1 MSNLADGL
9 YKVISNEASNQL
21 SQYQADKTI
30 SGEIFSIVDAAKGEY
45 KVRYQDGI
53 WSAFSQGKT
62 KYKIGD
68 NVLVKIPLGDF
79 SKTKYIEGYTYNT
92 DIAASNESSQIEES
106 FSPDWSAIYGQN
118 WSGEMGLIAYDG
130 VNHKSEITLFA
141 ANDVT
146 SHSVFQQYANRGTEF
161 RISAE
166 FMTTFVD
173 AKTTGNYGLRLT
185 FATSKE
191 DSPEVT
197 YTLDTSL
204 FNGDPYRNSYW
215 APQTILLTVPKR
227 YLTGLRKVV
236 FFQEGFTD
244 YDPVNNSTQPNIYCR
259 NFKAEWINVTD
270 LTDSSYYLTVAT
282 PQGMV
287 FTDNYPSLT
296 LQAKLMSGSES
307 LMSKSSC
314 SCLWYA
320 EDPGILIGSEQ
331 YEKAGGIGWRRIQK
345 DKFDII
351 TISRSECP
359 AATTNFKVVVI
370 YNEDKILSKEI
381 SLINLTSQYDLY
393 LDLTSDTILEIKDK
407 KNDTLTVS
415 GLWYIELPD
424 TTRIAAGDTKSS
436 SIDLTPYLAYPWI
449 KVYCNLFDGSTK
461 IGVLNWTNYR
471 SNDEDELPN
480 FILQYSGDDVFH
492 YDANGDI
499 YDVTEYDDIEHVLRC
514 NIATSQA
521 DSLTFT
527 MRWLDSDKK
536 PITTEQDFKDSM
548 MRSVW
553 VDAGDNSLHF
563 KVRTKFYEMLN
574 NNTVYV
580 RLTALD
586 GTYVDYEK
594 EISFL
599 KDGDQGTNGTTYL
612 CLIRPINL
620 NSEVKRTDKV
630 ALRYANGAWGTD
642 QIAFKAFVYC
652 NGELIE
658 QRTDKADFNVSYTWQ
673 SRNVEIVTAGQGIYH
688 KVNIKPMEN
697 GGTDKYFNGGQH
709 TRPGDTALTPEE
721 MGGFYIKVQVDIRYK
736 TESKTSIYAY
746 YPIDVCIG
754 AIDLAKVSYA
764 APQYI
769 KYSSSGVNPQYDSEP
784 LAFSYDGV
792 DGKVESLSGFLG
804 IWNNYLTPASHYT
817 GENNSVGLLK
827 MSMENNEVDYL
838 LHSVFMYLN
847 PYGNEAIN
855 SWDGTTVEINDD
867 GGTILAPQIGAGTK
881 NTSNQFSGV
890 VMGKDSTQ
898 DKTGL
903 YGYKDGIN
911 TFALT
916 EDGKATFGG
925 KQQITIDGDNAQIT
939 GKNSVTNNQRFL
951 EINLA
956 DPNIKDENGNDTGK
970 AADAIKIGSSI
981 SDPNFLVDYDGNLK
995 CTNANI
1001 SGTINATAGKI
1012 GDCNIED
1019 GTLKI
1024 AQANISEKLT
1034 ASVIDGSNL
1043 NVNSANIANS
1053 VNTNWVYAG
1062 NITANQ
1068 ISGGTINADVVVAGQ
1083 VYAGNISNILGYD
1096 DNGKPIYGDDKI
1108 EWSYLGGPASKL
1120 SLNSTNDLAV
1130 NGTLYTGKIISN
1142 DQISGA
1148 SASFTNS
1155 VNADKIIFTSE
1166 GSTTE
1171 LYQDGLTYNGKAY
1184 SWANIAGG
1192 TVKAVFGA

>member
-30 SGEIFSIVDAAKGEY
+30 SGEIFSIVDATKGEY

-92 DIAASNESSQIEES
+92 DIAASNESNQIEES
-106 FSPDWSAIYGQN
+106 FSPDWSVIYGQN

-130 VNHKSEITLFA
+130 TDHKSEITLFA
-141 ANDVT
+141 ANDIT

-227 YLTGLRKVV
+227 YLTGLRKIV

-244 YDPVNNSTQPNIYCR
+244 YDPVGNSTQPNIYCR

-314 SCLWYA
+314 SCLWYI

-351 TISRSECP
+351 TILCSECP

-370 YNEDKILSKEI
+370 YNKDKILSKEI
-381 SLINLTSQYDLY
+381 SLINLTSQHDLY

-407 KNDTLTVS
+407 KNDTFTVS

-424 TTRIAAGDTKSS
+424 TTRIAVGDTKSS
-436 SIDLTPYLAYPWI
+436 SLDLTPYLAYPWI
-449 KVYCNLFDGSTK
+449 KVYCDAFYGSTK

-480 FILQYSGDDVFH
+480 FILQYSGDDIFH

-536 PITTEQDFKDSM
+536 PITTEQEFKDSM

-612 CLIRPINL
+612 CLIRPISGVGLKYN
-620 NSEVKRTDKV
+620 
-630 ALRYANGAWGTD
+630 NGWDTASPIT
-642 QIAFKAFVYC
+642 FKTTVYC
-652 NGELIE
+652 NGEIINSSSDYTISYKWQARNATFEQSQSGNVDTIVVKPVSIKGFSTFPRIVDGNQIVNVRNDSGDPVCTAETIE
-658 QRTDKADFNVSYTWQ
+658 GCYV
-673 SRNVEIVTAGQGIYH
+673 
-688 KVNIKPMEN
+688 
-697 GGTDKYFNGGQH
+697 
-709 TRPGDTALTPEE
+709 
-721 MGGFYIKVQVDIRYK
+721 KVQADITRGK
-736 TESKTSIYAY
+736 SKTSVYGY
-746 YPIDVCIG
+746 YPIDVFVG
-754 AIDLAKVSYA
+754 SLLPEKVSYK

-769 KYSSSGVNPQYDSEP
+769 KYTSSGINPQYDSSP
-784 LAFSYDGV
+784 LSFIYNGEDKTNNIAVATNNDN
-792 DGKVESLSGFLG
+792 LI
-804 IWNNYLTPASHYT
+804 IWNNYIMPASHYT

-827 MSMENNEVDYL
+827 MSVDNNNYL
-838 LHSVFMYLN
+838 LHSIFMYLN

-855 SWDGTTVEINDD
+855 SWDGTTIEIDD
-867 GGTILAPQIGAGTK
+867 KGGTILAPQIGAGTK

-890 VMGKDSTQ
+890 VMGKDSSQ
-898 DKTGL
+898 GKTGL
-903 YGYKDGIN
+903 YGYKNGIN
-911 TFALT
+911 AFALT
-916 EDGKATFGG
+916 EDGKASFGTKG
-925 KQQITIDGDNAQIT
+925 QITIDGENAQIT
-939 GKNSVTNNQRFL
+939 GKNSGVDDGQYMT
-951 EINLA
+951 INLV
-956 DPNIKDENGNDTGK
+956 NMGNGTY
-970 AADAIKIGSSI
+970 AIQIGG
-981 SDPNFLVDYDGNLK
+981 DKFLVDYEGNLK
-995 CTNANI
+995 CINADVAGTITATAGTIGGCNIDNNGKLQIAEANI
-1001 SGTINATAGKI
+1001 SG
-1012 GDCNIED
+1012 
-1019 GTLKI
+1019 
-1024 AQANISEKLT
+1024 KLT
-1034 ASVIDGSNL
+1034 ANVIDGSNL
-1043 NVNSANIANS
+1043 KVNSANIADS
-1053 VNTNWVYAG
+1053 VSANWVYAG
-1062 NITANQ
+1062 AINADNITA
-1068 ISGGTINADVVVAGQ
+1068 GTLNADRINANTLSWDKLIG
-1083 VYAGNISNILGYD
+1083 YA
-1096 DNGKPIYGDDKI
+1096 
-1108 EWSYLGGPASKL
+1108 PATKL
-1120 SLNSTNDLAV
+1120 SNDKNPLTELNVSDLTTNTIGC
-1130 NGTLYTGKIISN
+1130 GTTIRIGGSGSNVTIGGAKIKLNTGDGTSVEGAWADIIK
-1142 DQISGA
+1142 GV
-1148 SASFTNS
+1148 T
-1155 VNADKIIFTSE
+1155 
-1166 GSTTE
+1166 STTK
-1171 LYQDGLTYNGKAY
+1171 T
-1184 SWANIAGG
+1184 
-1192 TVKAVFGA
+1192 AVFG

>member
-30 SGEIFSIVDAAKGEY
+30 SGEILSIVDATKGEY

-92 DIAASNESSQIEES
+92 DIAASNESNQIEES
-106 FSPDWSAIYGQN
+106 FSPDWSVIYEQN

-130 VNHKSEITLFA
+130 ADHKSEITLFA
-141 ANDVT
+141 ADNTT

-166 FMTTFVD
+166 FMTTFID
-173 AKTTGNYGLRLT
+173 TKTTGNYGLRLT

-197 YTLDTSL
+197 YTLDTAL

-227 YLTGLRKVV
+227 YLTGLRKIV

-244 YDPVNNSTQPNIYCR
+244 YDPAGNSTQPNIYCR

-296 LQAKLMSGSES
+296 LKAKLMSGSES

-314 SCLWYA
+314 SCLWYI

-345 DKFDII
+345 DKFDTI

-436 SIDLTPYLAYPWI
+436 SLDLTPYLAYPWI
-449 KVYCNLFDGSTK
+449 KVYCDVFDGSTK
-461 IGVLNWTNYR
+461 VGVLNWTNYR

-527 MRWLDSDKK
+527 MRWLDSNKK
-536 PITTEQDFKDSM
+536 PITTEQEFKDSM

-630 ALRYANGAWGTD
+630 ALRYANGTWGTD

-658 QRTDKADFNVSYTWQ
+658 QRADKADFNISYTWQ
-673 SRNVEIVTAGQGIYH
+673 TRNVEIVTAGQGIYH
-688 KVNIKPMEN
+688 KVNIKPMKNSGTDRYSN
-697 GGTDKYFNGGQH
+697 GGHY
-709 TRPGDTALTPEE
+709 TRSGNTTLTPEE
-721 MGGFYIKVQVDIRYK
+721 MGGFYIKVQVDVRYK
-736 TESKTSIYAY
+736 TESKTSVYAY
-746 YPIDVCIG
+746 YPINVCVG
-754 AIDLAKVSYA
+754 ALDLAKVSYA
-764 APQYI
+764 APRYI

-784 LAFSYDGV
+784 LAFSYNGTK
-792 DGKVESLSGFLG
+792 GTIESLSGFLG
-804 IWNNYLTPASHYT
+804 VWNNYLTPASHYT

-827 MSMENNEVDYL
+827 MSFNENTYL

-855 SWDGTTVEINDD
+855 SWDGTAVEIDNA
-867 GGTILAPQIGAGTK
+867 GGTVLAPQIGAGTK

-916 EDGKATFGG
+916 EDGKASFGTKG
-925 KQQITIDGDNAQIT
+925 QITIDGENAQIT
-939 GKNSVTNNQRFL
+939 GKNSGADNGQYMT
-951 EINLA
+951 INLV
-956 DPNIKDENGNDTGK
+956 NMGNGTY
-970 AADAIKIGSSI
+970 AIQIG
-981 SDPNFLVDYDGNLK
+981 DKFLVDYEGNLK
-995 CTNANI
+995 CINANVAGTITATAGTIGGCNIDNGKLQIAEANI
-1001 SGTINATAGKI
+1001 SG
-1012 GDCNIED
+1012 
-1019 GTLKI
+1019 
-1024 AQANISEKLT
+1024 KLT
-1034 ASVIDGSNL
+1034 ANVIDGSNL
-1043 NVNSANIANS
+1043 NVNSANIADS
-1053 VNTNWVYAG
+1053 VNANWVYAG
-1062 NITANQ
+1062 NINADN
-1068 ISGGTINADVVVAGQ
+1068 ISGGTLDFSKLGAEGSNAIKNLTWNMVQYASKSASVDGIGSNTNRLAYLYGTEAGFTGDVTCSKTVSANTL
-1083 VYAGNISNILGYD
+1083 ALGS
-1096 DNGKPIYGDDKI
+1096 
-1108 EWSYLGGPASKL
+1108 WYLGSAGVKAGV
-1120 SLNSTNDLAV
+1120 T
-1130 NGTLYTGKIISN
+1130 GTWTSWDDIIK
-1142 DQISGA
+1142 GA
-1148 SASFTNS
+1148 T
-1155 VNADKIIFTSE
+1155 
-1166 GSTTE
+1166 STTK
-1171 LYQDGLTYNGKAY
+1171 T
-1184 SWANIAGG
+1184 
-1192 TVKAVFGA
+1192 AVFG

>member
-30 SGEIFSIVDAAKGEY
+30 SCEIFSIVDVTKGEY
-45 KVRYQDGI
+45 KVRYQDGV

-92 DIAASNESSQIEES
+92 DITASNESNQVEES
-106 FSPDWSAIYGQN
+106 FSPDWSVIYEQN

-130 VNHKSEITLFA
+130 TDHKSEITLFA
-141 ANDVT
+141 ADDTT

-227 YLTGLRKVV
+227 YLTGLRKIV

-244 YDPVNNSTQPNIYCR
+244 YDPVGNSTQPNIYCR

-307 LMSKSSC
+307 LMSKSFC

-320 EDPGILIGSEQ
+320 EDPGVLIGSEQ
-331 YEKAGGIGWRRIQK
+331 YEKAGGVGWRRIQK
-345 DKFDII
+345 DKFDIV

-381 SLINLTSQYDLY
+381 SLINLISQYDLY

-407 KNDTLTVS
+407 KNDVLTVS

-436 SIDLTPYLAYPWI
+436 SLDLTPYLAYPWI
-449 KVYCNLFDGSTK
+449 KVYCDVFDGSTK
-461 IGVLNWTNYR
+461 IGVLSWTNYK

-499 YDVTEYDDIEHVLRC
+499 YDVTEYDDIEHILRC

-536 PITTEQDFKDSM
+536 PITTEQEFKDSM

-612 CLIRPINL
+612 CLIRPIDL

-630 ALRYANGAWGTD
+630 ALQYADGAWGTD

-658 QRTDKADFNVSYTWQ
+658 QRADKADFNISYTWR
-673 SRNVEIVTAGQGIYH
+673 SRNVEIVTAGQNIYH
-688 KVNIKPMEN
+688 KVNIKSMEN
-697 GGTDKYFNGGQH
+697 GGTDRYSKGGH
-709 TRPGDTALTPEE
+709 YTRSGNTALTPEE
-721 MGGFYIKVQVDIRYK
+721 MGGFYIKVQVDVRYK
-736 TESKTSIYAY
+736 TESKTSVYAY
-746 YPIDVCIG
+746 YPINVCVG
-754 AIDLAKVSYA
+754 ALDLAKVSYA

-784 LAFSYDGV
+784 LAFGYDGV

-827 MSMENNEVDYL
+827 MSMENNQVDYL
-838 LHSVFMYLN
+838 LHSIFMYLN

-855 SWDGTTVEINDD
+855 SWDGTTVEIDND

-881 NTSNQFSGV
+881 NTANQFSGV
-890 VMGKDSTQ
+890 VMGRDSTQ

-911 TFALT
+911 TFALR
-916 EDGKATFGG
+916 EDGKASFGTKG
-925 KQQITIDGDNAQIT
+925 QITIDGEHAQIT
-939 GKNSVTNNQRFL
+939 GKNSGADDGQYMT
-951 EINLA
+951 INLV
-956 DPNIKDENGNDTGK
+956 NMGNGTY
-970 AADAIKIGSSI
+970 AIQIG
-981 SDPNFLVDYDGNLK
+981 DKFLVDYEGNLK
-995 CTNANI
+995 CINANVAGTITATAGTIGGCNIVDGKLQIAEANI
-1001 SGTINATAGKI
+1001 SG
-1012 GDCNIED
+1012 
-1019 GTLKI
+1019 
-1024 AQANISEKLT
+1024 KLT
-1034 ASVIDGSNL
+1034 ANVIDGSEL
-1043 NVNSANIANS
+1043 NVNSANIADS
-1053 VNTNWVYAG
+1053 VNANWVYAG
-1062 NITANQ
+1062 NINADN
-1068 ISGGTINADVVVAGQ
+1068 ISGGTLDFSKLGAEGSNAIKNLTWNMVQYASKSASIDGIGSSTNRLAYLYGTEAGFTGDVTCSKTLSA
-1083 VYAGNISNILGYD
+1083 NTLRF
-1096 DNGKPIYGDDKI
+1096 DN
-1108 EWSYLGGPASKL
+1108 WYLGSAG
-1120 SLNSTNDLAV
+1120 V
-1130 NGTLYTGKIISN
+1130 REGTTGAWVSWSDII
-1142 DQISGA
+1142 
-1148 SASFTNS
+1148 
-1155 VNADKIIFTSE
+1155 K
-1166 GSTTE
+1166 GSTASTK
-1171 LYQDGLTYNGKAY
+1171 T
-1184 SWANIAGG
+1184 
-1192 TVKAVFGA
+1192 AVFG

>member
-130 VNHKSEITLFA
+130 VDHKSEITLFA

-244 YDPVNNSTQPNIYCR
+244 YDPVSNSTQPNIYCR

-381 SLINLTSQYDLY
+381 SLINLISQYDLY

-407 KNDTLTVS
+407 ENDTLTVS

-436 SIDLTPYLAYPWI
+436 SLDLTPYLAYPWI
-449 KVYCNLFDGSTK
+449 KVYCNVFDGSTK
-461 IGVLNWTNYR
+461 IGVLNWTNYK

-630 ALRYANGAWGTD
+630 ALRYANGTWGTD

-688 KVNIKPMEN
+688 KVNIKPMKN
-697 GGTDKYFNGGQH
+697 GGTDRYSNGGRR
-709 TRPGDTALTPEE
+709 TRSGDTALIPEE
-721 MGGFYIKVQVDIRYK
+721 MGGFYIKVQVDVRYK
-736 TESKTSIYAY
+736 TESKTSVYAY
-746 YPIDVCIG
+746 YPIDVCVG
-754 AIDLAKVSYA
+754 ALDLAKVSYA

-855 SWDGTTVEINDD
+855 SWDGTTVEIDND

-916 EDGKATFGG
+916 EDGKASFGTKG
-925 KQQITIDGDNAQIT
+925 QITINGENAQIT
-939 GKNSVTNNQRFL
+939 GKNSGANDGQYMT
-951 EINLA
+951 INLVNRG
-956 DPNIKDENGNDTGK
+956 DGTY
-970 AADAIKIGSSI
+970 AIQIG
-981 SDPNFLVDYDGNLK
+981 DKFLVDYKGNLT
-995 CTNANI
+995 CTNANVA
-1001 SGTINATAGKI
+1001 GTINATAGTI
-1012 GDCNIED
+1012 GGCNIDNGKLQISE
-1019 GTLKI
+1019 
-1024 AQANISEKLT
+1024 ANISGKLTANVIDGSKLQISEANISGKLT

-1053 VNTNWVYAG
+1053 VSADWVYAG
-1062 NITANQ
+1062 AINADNITSGHISANR
-1068 ISGGTINADVVVAGQ
+1068 ISGGTIDANTINVNNLNASNLTKGLISANRISDASNYLTNLYATNVYNAINYAQTVQLVASGA
-1083 VYAGNISNILGYD
+1083 AGLEN
-1096 DNGKPIYGDDKI
+1096 
-1108 EWSYLGGPASKL
+1108 
-1120 SLNSTNDLAV
+1120 
-1130 NGTLYTGKIISN
+1130 NGTVLKPNGVYTKSN
-1142 DQISGA
+1142 GSLTLLATWQQMADGGA
-1148 SASFTNS
+1148 
-1155 VNADKIIFTSE
+1155 
-1166 GSTTE
+1166 TT
-1171 LYQDGLTYNGKAY
+1171 TK
-1184 SWANIAGG
+1184 
-1192 TVKAVFGA
+1192 TAVFG

>member
-244 YDPVNNSTQPNIYCR
+244 YDPVSNSTQPNIYCR

-331 YEKAGGIGWRRIQK
+331 YEKTGGIGWRRIQK
-345 DKFDII
+345 DKFDTV

-381 SLINLTSQYDLY
+381 SLINLISQYDLY

-424 TTRIAAGDTKSS
+424 TTRIAAGGTKSS
-436 SIDLTPYLAYPWI
+436 SLDLTPYLAYPWI
-449 KVYCNLFDGSTK
+449 KVYCDVFDGSTK
-461 IGVLNWTNYR
+461 IGVLNWTNYK

-480 FILQYSGDDVFH
+480 FILQYSGDDIFH

-536 PITTEQDFKDSM
+536 PITTEQEFKDSM

-630 ALRYANGAWGTD
+630 ALRYADGAWGTD

-697 GGTDKYFNGGQH
+697 GGTDRYSNGGRR

-736 TESKTSIYAY
+736 TESKTSVYAY
-746 YPIDVCIG
+746 YPIDVCVG

-784 LAFSYDGV
+784 LAFNYNGV

-838 LHSVFMYLN
+838 LHSIFMYLN

-855 SWDGTTVEINDD
+855 SWDGTTIEIDD
-867 GGTILAPQIGAGTK
+867 KGGTILAPQIGAGTK
-881 NTSNQFSGV
+881 NTFNQFSGV

-898 DKTGL
+898 DKKTGL

-939 GKNSVTNNQRFL
+939 GKNGVTDNQRFL

-981 SDPNFLVDYDGNLK
+981 SEPNFLVDYDGNL
-995 CTNANI
+995 TANA
-1001 SGTINATAGKI
+1001 GTIGGWTIGKTSLSNGSGKTKVELNSSGEKAINIGNGAFSVSPEGYLIATKGYIDNLTIGNAQNALTF
-1012 GDCNIED
+1012 
-1019 GTLKI
+1019 
-1024 AQANISEKLT
+1024 AN
-1034 ASVIDGSNL
+1034 
-1043 NVNSANIANS
+1043 
-1053 VNTNWVYAG
+1053 G
-1062 NITANQ
+1062 NIYLNGGQ
-1068 ISGGTINADVVVAGQ
+1068 ILGQQTGGT
-1083 VYAGNISNILGYD
+1083 GNWKMTATTLSN
-1096 DNGKPIYGDDKI
+1096 
-1108 EWSYLGGPASKL
+1108 
-1120 SLNSTNDLAV
+1120 
-1130 NGTLYTGKIISN
+1130 
-1142 DQISGA
+1142 
-1148 SASFTNS
+1148 
-1155 VNADKIIFTSE
+1155 
-1166 GSTTE
+1166 GSTTIANDGDIMLTHSRRNRVIFGNVCSISGQNADNDSTSGS
-1171 LYQDGLTYNGKAY
+1171 LYLNANAIYWNNGKDVIALTG
-1184 SWANIAGG
+1184 AGAGG
-1192 TVKAVFGA
+1192 VAVLGE

>member
-30 SGEIFSIVDAAKGEY
+30 SGEIFSIVDATKGEY

-92 DIAASNESSQIEES
+92 DIAATNESSQIEES

-118 WSGEMGLIAYDG
+118 WSDEMGLIAYDG
-130 VNHKSEITLFA
+130 VDHKSEITLFA

-227 YLTGLRKVV
+227 YLTGLRKIV
-236 FFQEGFTD
+236 FFQEGFTG
-244 YDPVNNSTQPNIYCR
+244 YDPVGNSTQPNIYCR

-270 LTDSSYYLTVAT
+270 LTDSSYYLTLAT

-314 SCLWYA
+314 SCLWYI

-331 YEKAGGIGWRRIQK
+331 YEKVGGIGWRRIQK
-345 DKFDII
+345 DKFDTV
-351 TISRSECP
+351 TILRSECP
-359 AATTNFKVVVI
+359 ATTTNFKVVVI

-424 TTRIAAGDTKSS
+424 MTRIAAGDTKSS
-436 SIDLTPYLAYPWI
+436 SLDLTPYLAYPWI
-449 KVYCNLFDGSTK
+449 KVYCDVFDGSTK
-461 IGVLNWTNYR
+461 IGVLNWTNYK

-536 PITTEQDFKDSM
+536 PITTEQEFKDSM

-630 ALRYANGAWGTD
+630 ALRYTNGAWGTD
-642 QIAFKAFVYC
+642 QIALKAFVYC

-658 QRTDKADFNVSYTWQ
+658 QRTDKADFNISYTWQ
-673 SRNVEIVTAGQGIYH
+673 TRNVEIVTAGQGIYH
-688 KVNIKPMEN
+688 KVNIKPMKN
-697 GGTDKYFNGGQH
+697 GGTDRYSNGGRR
-709 TRPGDTALTPEE
+709 TRPGNIALTPEE
-721 MGGFYIKVQVDIRYK
+721 MGGFYIKVQVDVRYK

-746 YPIDVCIG
+746 YPIDVCVG
-754 AIDLAKVSYA
+754 ALDLAKVSYA

-784 LAFSYDGV
+784 LAFSYNGV

-827 MSMENNEVDYL
+827 MSVNKNIYL

-855 SWDGTTVEINDD
+855 SWDGTTVEINND

-916 EDGKATFGG
+916 EDGKASLGTKG
-925 KQQITIDGDNAQIT
+925 QITINGENAQIT
-939 GKNSVTNNQRFL
+939 GKNSGANDGQYMT
-951 EINLA
+951 INLVNMG
-956 DPNIKDENGNDTGK
+956 DGTY
-970 AADAIKIGSSI
+970 AIQIG
-981 SDPNFLVDYDGNLK
+981 DKFLVDYEGNLK
-995 CTNANI
+995 CINANVAGTITATAGTIGGCNIDNGKLQISEANI
-1001 SGTINATAGKI
+1001 SGKLTANVI
-1012 GDCNIED
+1012 D
-1019 GTLKI
+1019 GSKLQI
-1024 AQANISEKLT
+1024 SEANISGKLT

-1053 VNTNWVYAG
+1053 VSADWVYAG
-1062 NITANQ
+1062 A
-1068 ISGGTINADVVVAGQ
+1068 INADNIIAGTLNADRINANTLSWDKLIG
-1083 VYAGNISNILGYD
+1083 YAPATKLS
-1096 DNGKPIYGDDKI
+1096 DDKNPLTKLNVSNLTTNTI
-1108 EWSYLGGPASKL
+1108 GCGTTIRIGGSGSNVTIGGAKIKL
-1120 SLNSTNDLAV
+1120 NTGD
-1130 NGTLYTGKIISN
+1130 GTSVEGAWADIIK
-1142 DQISGA
+1142 GA
-1148 SASFTNS
+1148 T
-1155 VNADKIIFTSE
+1155 
-1166 GSTTE
+1166 STTK
-1171 LYQDGLTYNGKAY
+1171 T
-1184 SWANIAGG
+1184 
-1192 TVKAVFGA
+1192 AVFG

>member
-30 SGEIFSIVDAAKGEY
+30 SGEIFSIVDATKGEY

-130 VNHKSEITLFA
+130 TGHKSEITLFA

-244 YDPVNNSTQPNIYCR
+244 YDPVGNSTQPNIYCR
-259 NFKAEWINVTD
+259 NFKAEWINVTN
-270 LTDSSYYLTVAT
+270 LTDSSYYLTIAT

-331 YEKAGGIGWRRIQK
+331 YEKVGGVGWRRIQK
-345 DKFDII
+345 DKFDTI
-351 TISRSECP
+351 TISQSECP

-381 SLINLTSQYDLY
+381 SLINLTSQHDLY

-407 KNDTLTVS
+407 KNNTLAVS

-424 TTRIAAGDTKSS
+424 TTRITAGDTKSS
-436 SIDLTPYLAYPWI
+436 SLDLTPYLAYPWI
-449 KVYCNLFDGSTK
+449 KVYCDVFDVDGSTK
-461 IGVLNWTNYR
+461 IGVLSWTNYK

-536 PITTEQDFKDSM
+536 PITTEQEFKDSM

-630 ALRYANGAWGTD
+630 ALRYADGAWGTD

-658 QRTDKADFNVSYTWQ
+658 QRTDKTDFNVSYTWQ

-688 KVNIKPMEN
+688 KVNIKPMKN
-697 GGTDKYFNGGQH
+697 GGTDRYSNGGH
-709 TRPGDTALTPEE
+709 YTRSGDTTLTPEV

-736 TESKTSIYAY
+736 TESKTSVYAY
-746 YPIDVCIG
+746 YPIDVCVG
-754 AIDLAKVSYA
+754 ALDLAKVSYA

-769 KYSSSGVNPQYDSEP
+769 KYSSSGVNPQYNSEP

-855 SWDGTTVEINDD
+855 SWDGTTVEIDND

-881 NTSNQFSGV
+881 NTANQFSGV

-911 TFALT
+911 TFALR
-916 EDGKATFGG
+916 EDGKASFGTKG
-925 KQQITIDGDNAQIT
+925 QITIDGEHAQIT
-939 GKNSVTNNQRFL
+939 GKNSGADDGQYMT
-951 EINLA
+951 INLV
-956 DPNIKDENGNDTGK
+956 NMGNGTY
-970 AADAIKIGSSI
+970 AIQIG
-981 SDPNFLVDYDGNLK
+981 DKFLVDYEGNLK
-995 CTNANI
+995 CTNANVA
-1001 SGTINATAGKI
+1001 GTVNATDGSFTGEINAKSGKI
-1012 GDCNIED
+1012 GDCNIKD
-1019 GTLKI
+1019 GKLQI
-1024 AQANISEKLT
+1024 AEANISGKLT

-1053 VNTNWVYAG
+1053 VSADWVYAG
-1062 NITANQ
+1062 AINADNITSGTMSANR
-1068 ISGGTINADVVVAGQ
+1068 ISGGDIDADTINVKNLNASNLTKGLINANRISDASNYLTNLYATNVYNAINYAQTLQLVSSSGAGLE
-1083 VYAGNISNILGYD
+1083 N
-1096 DNGKPIYGDDKI
+1096 
-1108 EWSYLGGPASKL
+1108 
-1120 SLNSTNDLAV
+1120 
-1130 NGTLYTGKIISN
+1130 NGTVLKPNGVYKMQNGSSTLLATW
-1142 DQISGA
+1142 QQM
-1148 SASFTNS
+1148 
-1155 VNADKIIFTSE
+1155 AD
-1166 GSTTE
+1166 
-1171 LYQDGLTYNGKAY
+1171 
-1184 SWANIAGG
+1184 GG
-1192 TVKAVFGA
+1192 TTTTKTAVFG

>member
-30 SGEIFSIVDAAKGEY
+30 SGEIFSIVDASKGEY

-106 FSPDWSAIYGQN
+106 FSPDWSTIYGQN

-130 VNHKSEITLFA
+130 VDHKSEITLFA
-141 ANDVT
+141 ADNIT

-244 YDPVNNSTQPNIYCR
+244 YDPVSNSTQPNIYCR
-259 NFKAEWINVTD
+259 NFKVEWINVTD

-345 DKFDII
+345 DKFDTV

-381 SLINLTSQYDLY
+381 SLINLISQYDLY

-424 TTRIAAGDTKSS
+424 MTRIAAGDIKSS

-449 KVYCNLFDGSTK
+449 KVYCNVFDGSTK
-461 IGVLNWTNYR
+461 IGVLNWTNYK

-499 YDVTEYDDIEHVLRC
+499 YDVTEYDDIEHVLHC

-536 PITTEQDFKDSM
+536 PITTEQEFKDSM

-697 GGTDKYFNGGQH
+697 GGTDRYSNGGH
-709 TRPGDTALTPEE
+709 YTRSGNTALTPEE
-721 MGGFYIKVQVDIRYK
+721 MGGFYIKVQVDVRYK
-736 TESKTSIYAY
+736 TESKTSVYAY
-746 YPIDVCIG
+746 YPIDVCVG
-754 AIDLAKVSYA
+754 ALDLAKVSYA

-784 LAFSYDGV
+784 LAFSYNGV

-827 MSMENNEVDYL
+827 MSVNKNTYL

-855 SWDGTTVEINDD
+855 SWDGTTVEINND

-916 EDGKATFGG
+916 EDGKASFGT
-925 KQQITIDGDNAQIT
+925 KDQITINGENAQIT
-939 GKNSVTNNQRFL
+939 GKNSGADDGQYMT
-951 EINLA
+951 INLV
-956 DPNIKDENGNDTGK
+956 NMGNGTY
-970 AADAIKIGSSI
+970 AIQIG
-981 SDPNFLVDYDGNLK
+981 NKFLVDYEGNLE
-995 CTNANI
+995 CTNADVAGTITATAGTIGGCNIDNGKLQIAEANI
-1001 SGTINATAGKI
+1001 SG
-1012 GDCNIED
+1012 
-1019 GTLKI
+1019 
-1024 AQANISEKLT
+1024 KLT
-1034 ASVIDGSNL
+1034 ANVIDGSNL
-1043 NVNSANIANS
+1043 NVNSANIADS
-1053 VNTNWVYAG
+1053 VNADWVYAG
-1062 NITANQ
+1062 NINADNISGGTLDAEKVTIKNLTVQGAQIENLTVTNGQINGLNWNKLFYDNVNEKTNSISTPSNPLNVLYANQ
-1068 ISGGTINADVVVAGQ
+1068 ISVIGVTSTIQFKD
-1083 VYAGNISNILGYD
+1083 SND
-1096 DNGKPIYGDDKI
+1096 R
-1108 EWSYLGGPASKL
+1108 
-1120 SLNSTNDLAV
+1120 
-1130 NGTLYTGKIISN
+1130 IISLSPWGVG
-1142 DQISGA
+1142 ISK
-1148 SASFTNS
+1148 
-1155 VNADKIIFTSE
+1155 NATSQG
-1166 GSTTE
+1166 GSSWSDIVGKTT
-1171 LYQDGLTYNGKAY
+1171 
-1184 SWANIAGG
+1184 
-1192 TVKAVFGA
+1192 VAVFGE

>member
-30 SGEIFSIVDAAKGEY
+30 SGEIFSIVDVTKGEY
-45 KVRYQDGI
+45 KIRYQDGV

-62 KYKIGD
+62 KYKVGD

-92 DIAASNESSQIEES
+92 DIAASNESNQIEES
-106 FSPDWSAIYGQN
+106 FSPDWSVIYEQN

-130 VNHKSEITLFA
+130 ADHKSEITLFA
-141 ANDVT
+141 ADDTT

-161 RISAE
+161 RISAK

-185 FATSKE
+185 FTTSKE

-227 YLTGLRKVV
+227 YLTGLRKIV
-236 FFQEGFTD
+236 FFQEGFAD
-244 YDPVNNSTQPNIYCR
+244 YDPAGNSTQPNIYCR

-314 SCLWYA
+314 SCLWYT
-320 EDPGILIGSEQ
+320 EDPGVLIGSEQ
-331 YEKAGGIGWRRIQK
+331 YEKAGGIGWRRIQR
-345 DKFDII
+345 DKFDTI
-351 TISRSECP
+351 TVLRSECP

-381 SLINLTSQYDLY
+381 SLINLTSQHDLY

-407 KNDTLTVS
+407 KNDTLTVDG

-424 TTRIAAGDTKSS
+424 TTRIAVGNTKSTS
-436 SIDLTPYLAYPWI
+436 LDLTPYLAYPWI
-449 KVYCNLFDGSTK
+449 KVYCDVFKDSTK
-461 IGVLNWTNYR
+461 IGVLNWTNYKA
-471 SNDEDELPN
+471 NDEDELPN

-499 YDVTEYDDIEHVLRC
+499 YDITEYDDIEHVLRC

-527 MRWLDSDKK
+527 MRWLDSNKK
-536 PITTEQDFKDSM
+536 PIITEQEFKDSM

-594 EISFL
+594 EINFL

-612 CLIRPINL
+612 CLIRPIDL
-620 NSEVKRTDKV
+620 NSEVKRIDKI
-630 ALRYANGAWGTD
+630 ALRYADGAWGTD

-658 QRTDKADFNVSYTWQ
+658 QRADKADFNVSYTWQ

-697 GGTDKYFNGGQH
+697 GGTDRYSNGGH
-709 TRPGDTALTPEE
+709 YTRSGNTALTPEE
-721 MGGFYIKVQVDIRYK
+721 MGGFYVKVQVDVRYK
-736 TESKTSIYAY
+736 TESKISVYAY
-746 YPIDVCIG
+746 YPIDVCVG
-754 AIDLAKVSYA
+754 ALDLAKVSYA

-769 KYSSSGVNPQYDSEP
+769 KYTSSGVNPQYDSEP

-792 DGKVESLSGFLG
+792 DGNVESLSEFLN

-847 PYGNEAIN
+847 PYENEAIN
-855 SWDGTTVEINDD
+855 SWDGTTVEIDD
-867 GGTILAPQIGAGTK
+867 KGGTILAPQIGAGTK

-916 EDGKATFGG
+916 EDGKASFGTKG
-925 KQQITIDGDNAQIT
+925 QITIDGENAQIT
-939 GKNSVTNNQRFL
+939 GKNSGADNDQYMT
-951 EINLA
+951 INLVNLGNGTYA
-956 DPNIKDENGNDTGK
+956 IQIGNGDKFHVDYNGNLVCTG
-970 AADAIKIGSSI
+970 ATVTGTITADAGSIGGCNIDNGKLIIK
-981 SDPNFLVDYDGNLK
+981 
-995 CTNANI
+995 NANI
-1001 SGTINATAGKI
+1001 ESIDANKINAGI
-1012 GDCNIED
+1012 LNSDVIYSGS
-1019 GTLKI
+1019 
-1024 AQANISEKLT
+1024 IS
-1034 ASVIDGSNL
+1034 ADN
-1043 NVNSANIANS
+1043 
-1053 VNTNWVYAG
+1053 
-1062 NITANQ
+1062 
-1068 ISGGTINADVVVAGQ
+1068 ISGGTLNF
-1083 VYAGNISNILGYD
+1083 NN
-1096 DNGKPIYGDDKI
+1096 
-1108 EWSYLGGPASKL
+1108 LGGEGKNAIQNLTWNMIQSASEDNNNYTSNNSQIKSRTIYVDNL
-1120 SLNSTNDLAV
+1120 FANSTVCLME
-1130 NGTLYTGKIISN
+1130 NG
-1142 DQISGA
+1142 D
-1148 SASFTNS
+1148 
-1155 VNADKIIFTSE
+1155 ADKGIALSSSGIKYNNKPYVWADIIKPT
-1166 GSTTE
+1166 
-1171 LYQDGLTYNGKAY
+1171 
-1184 SWANIAGG
+1184 
-1192 TVKAVFGA
+1192 AVFG

>member
-30 SGEIFSIVDAAKGEY
+30 SGEIFSIVDVTKGEY
-45 KVRYQDGI
+45 KVRYQDGV

-62 KYKIGD
+62 KYKVGD

-92 DIAASNESSQIEES
+92 DIAASNESNQIEES
-106 FSPDWSAIYGQN
+106 FSPDWSVIYEQN

-130 VNHKSEITLFA
+130 ADHKSEITLFTA
-141 ANDVT
+141 DDAT

-191 DSPEVT
+191 DSLEVT

-227 YLTGLRKVV
+227 YLTGLRKIV

-244 YDPVNNSTQPNIYCR
+244 YDPVGNSTQSNIYCR

-314 SCLWYA
+314 FCLWYT
-320 EDPGILIGSEQ
+320 EDPGVLIGSEQ
-331 YEKAGGIGWRRIQK
+331 YEKAGGVGWRRIQK
-345 DKFDII
+345 DKFDTI

-436 SIDLTPYLAYPWI
+436 SLNLTPYLAYPWI
-449 KVYCNLFDGSTK
+449 KVYCDVFDGSTK
-461 IGVLNWTNYR
+461 VSVLNWTNYK
-471 SNDEDELPN
+471 SNEEDELPN
-480 FILQYSGDDVFH
+480 FILQYSGDDIFH

-527 MRWLDSDKK
+527 MRWLDSNKK
-536 PITTEQDFKDSM
+536 PITTEQEFKDSM

-574 NNTVYV
+574 NNIIYV

-612 CLIRPINL
+612 CLIRPIDL
-620 NSEVKRTDKV
+620 NSEVKRTDKI
-630 ALRYANGAWGTD
+630 ALQYANEEWGTD

-658 QRTDKADFNVSYTWQ
+658 QRADKADFNISYTWQ
-673 SRNVEIVTAGQGIYH
+673 TRNVEIVTAGQDIYH
-688 KVNIKPMEN
+688 KISVKAMPN
-697 GGTDKYFNGGQH
+697 GGTDKYSSGGKY
-709 TRPGDTALTPEE
+709 TRTGDTPLTPEA
-721 MGGFYIKVQVDIRYK
+721 MGGFYAKVQVDIRYK
-736 TESKTSIYAY
+736 TESRISVYAY
-746 YPIDVCIG
+746 YPIDVCVG
-754 AIDLAKVSYA
+754 GLDLAAVTYQ

-769 KYSSSGVNPQYDSEP
+769 KYTSSGVNPQYDSLP
-784 LAFSYDGV
+784 LAFSYNGADGTI
-792 DGKVESLSGFLG
+792 ESLSGFLG
-804 IWNNYLTPASHYT
+804 IWNKYLTPASHYT

-827 MSMENNEVDYL
+827 MSVDENIYL
-838 LHSVFMYLN
+838 LHSIFMYLN

-855 SWDGTTVEINDD
+855 SWDGTVVEIDNE

-881 NTSNQFSGV
+881 NTANQFSGV

-911 TFALT
+911 TFALR
-916 EDGKATFGG
+916 EDGKASFGTKG
-925 KQQITIDGDNAQIT
+925 QITIDGEKAQIT
-939 GKNSVTNNQRFL
+939 GKNSGADDGQYMT
-951 EINLA
+951 INLV
-956 DPNIKDENGNDTGK
+956 NMGNGTY
-970 AADAIKIGSSI
+970 AIQIG
-981 SDPNFLVDYDGNLK
+981 DKFLVDYDGNLK
-995 CTNANI
+995 CINANVAGTIIATAGTIGGCNIVDGKLQIAEANI
-1001 SGTINATAGKI
+1001 SG
-1012 GDCNIED
+1012 
-1019 GTLKI
+1019 
-1024 AQANISEKLT
+1024 KLT
-1034 ASVIDGSNL
+1034 ANVIDGSEL
-1043 NVNSANIANS
+1043 NVKSANIADS
-1053 VNTNWVYAG
+1053 VNANWVYAG
-1062 NITANQ
+1062 NINADN
-1068 ISGGTINADVVVAGQ
+1068 ISGGTLDFSKLGAEGSNAIKNLTWNMVQYASKNASIDGIGSSTNRLAYLYGTEAGFTGDVTCSKTLSANTLRFDG
-1083 VYAGNISNILGYD
+1083 
-1096 DNGKPIYGDDKI
+1096 
-1108 EWSYLGGPASKL
+1108 WYLGSAG
-1120 SLNSTNDLAV
+1120 V
-1130 NGTLYTGKIISN
+1130 REGVTGAWVSWSDII
-1142 DQISGA
+1142 
-1148 SASFTNS
+1148 
-1155 VNADKIIFTSE
+1155 K

-1171 LYQDGLTYNGKAY
+1171 TK
-1184 SWANIAGG
+1184 
-1192 TVKAVFGA
+1192 TAVFG

>member
-92 DIAASNESSQIEES
+92 DIAASNESNQVEES
-106 FSPDWSAIYGQN
+106 FSPDWSVIYEQN

-130 VNHKSEITLFA
+130 TDHKSEITLFA
-141 ANDVT
+141 ANDTT

-173 AKTTGNYGLRLT
+173 AKITGNYGLRLT

-236 FFQEGFTD
+236 FFQEGFSD
-244 YDPVNNSTQPNIYCR
+244 YDPAGNSTQPNIYCR
-259 NFKAEWINVTD
+259 NFKAEWINIID

-314 SCLWYA
+314 SCLWYI
-320 EDPGILIGSEQ
+320 EDSGILIGSEQ
-331 YEKAGGIGWRRIQK
+331 YEKVGGIGWRRIQK
-345 DKFDII
+345 DKFDTI

-424 TTRIAAGDTKSS
+424 TTRIAASDTKSS
-436 SIDLTPYLAYPWI
+436 SLDLTPYLAYPWI
-449 KVYCNLFDGSTK
+449 KVYCDVFDGSTK
-461 IGVLNWTNYR
+461 IGVLNWTNYK
-471 SNDEDELPN
+471 SNEEDELPN
-480 FILQYSGDDVFH
+480 FILQYSGDDIFH

-514 NIATSQA
+514 NIATSQV

-536 PITTEQDFKDSM
+536 PITTEQEFKDSM

-630 ALRYANGAWGTD
+630 ALRYANGTWGTD

-658 QRTDKADFNVSYTWQ
+658 QRTDKADFNISYTWQ
-673 SRNVEIVTAGQGIYH
+673 TRNVEIVTAGQNIYH
-688 KVNIKPMEN
+688 KISIRAMLN
-697 GGTDKYFNGGQH
+697 GGTDKYSSSGKY
-709 TRPGDTALTPEE
+709 TRAGSTPLTPEA
-721 MGGFYIKVQVDIRYK
+721 MGGFYAKVQVDIRYK
-736 TESKTSIYAY
+736 TESKTSVYAY
-746 YPIDVCIG
+746 YPIDVCVG
-754 AIDLAKVSYA
+754 GLNLAAVTYQ

-769 KYSSSGVNPQYDSEP
+769 KYTSSGVNPQYDSSP
-784 LAFSYDGV
+784 LAFSYNGAN
-792 DGKVESLSGFLG
+792 GTIESLSGFLG
-804 IWNNYLTPASHYT
+804 VWNNYLTPASHYT

-827 MSMENNEVDYL
+827 MSVNENTYL

-855 SWDGTTVEINDD
+855 SWDGTAVEIDNA

-916 EDGKATFGG
+916 EDGKASFGT
-925 KQQITIDGDNAQIT
+925 KSQITIDGENAQIT
-939 GKNSVTNNQRFL
+939 GKNSGADDSQYMT
-951 EINLA
+951 INLV
-956 DPNIKDENGNDTGK
+956 NMGNGTY
-970 AADAIKIGSSI
+970 AIQIG
-981 SDPNFLVDYDGNLK
+981 DKFLVDYEGNLK
-995 CTNANI
+995 CINANVAGTITATAGTIGGCNIDNGKLQIAEANI
-1001 SGTINATAGKI
+1001 SG
-1012 GDCNIED
+1012 
-1019 GTLKI
+1019 
-1024 AQANISEKLT
+1024 KLT

-1053 VNTNWVYAG
+1053 VNANWVYAG

-1068 ISGGTINADVVVAGQ
+1068 ISGGTINADVA
-1083 VYAGNISNILGYD
+1083 YAGTINADNIS
-1096 DNGKPIYGDDKI
+1096 
-1108 EWSYLGGPASKL
+1108 GGTLDFSKL
-1120 SLNSTNDLAV
+1120 GAAGTSAIQGLTWNMIQASSGGKGQTIGSSGSKLDNIYATNAAITDATIFGKILMGYTGSGGSSNLVYISGDGVALGTASPRSWADIV
-1130 NGTLYTGKIISN
+1130 NGAT
-1142 DQISGA
+1142 
-1148 SASFTNS
+1148 
-1155 VNADKIIFTSE
+1155 
-1166 GSTTE
+1166 STTK
-1171 LYQDGLTYNGKAY
+1171 T
-1184 SWANIAGG
+1184 
-1192 TVKAVFGA
+1192 AVFG

>member
-30 SGEIFSIVDAAKGEY
+30 SGEIFSIVDVTKGEY
-45 KVRYQDGI
+45 KVRYQDGV

-92 DIAASNESSQIEES
+92 DIAASNESSQVEES
-106 FSPDWSAIYGQN
+106 FSPDWSVIYEQN
-118 WSGEMGLIAYDG
+118 WSDEMGLIAYDG
-130 VNHKSEITLFA
+130 VDHKSEITLFA
-141 ANDVT
+141 ANDTT

-227 YLTGLRKVV
+227 YLIGLRKIV
-236 FFQEGFTD
+236 FFQEGFAD
-244 YDPVNNSTQPNIYCR
+244 YDPAGNSTQPNIYCR

-287 FTDNYPSLT
+287 FTDNYSSLT

-314 SCLWYA
+314 SCLWYV

-345 DKFDII
+345 DKFDTV

-424 TTRIAAGDTKSS
+424 TTRIVAGDTKSS
-436 SIDLTPYLAYPWI
+436 SLDLTPYLAYPWI
-449 KVYCNLFDGSTK
+449 KVYCDVFDGSTK
-461 IGVLNWTNYR
+461 VSVLNWTNYR

-536 PITTEQDFKDSM
+536 PITTEQEFKDSM

-612 CLIRPINL
+612 CLIRPIDL

-630 ALRYANGAWGTD
+630 ALRYADGAWGTD

-658 QRTDKADFNVSYTWQ
+658 QRADKADFNISYIWQ
-673 SRNVEIVTAGQGIYH
+673 TRNVEIVTAGQNIYH
-688 KVNIKPMEN
+688 KISIRAMPN
-697 GGTDKYFNGGQH
+697 GGTDKYSSSGKY
-709 TRPGDTALTPEE
+709 TRAGSTPLTPEA
-721 MGGFYIKVQVDIRYK
+721 MGGFYAKVQVDIRYK
-736 TESKTSIYAY
+736 TESQTSVYAY
-746 YPIDVCIG
+746 YPIDVCVG
-754 AIDLAKVSYA
+754 GLDLAAVTYQ

-769 KYSSSGVNPQYDSEP
+769 KYSSSGVNPQYDSSP
-784 LAFSYDGV
+784 LVFSYNRANGTI
-792 DGKVESLSGFLG
+792 ESLSGFLG
-804 IWNNYLTPASHYT
+804 VWNNYLTPASHYT

-827 MSMENNEVDYL
+827 MSVNKNTYL

-855 SWDGTTVEINDD
+855 SWDGTAVEIDNA

-903 YGYKDGIN
+903 YGYKNGIN
-911 TFALT
+911 TFALR
-916 EDGKATFGG
+916 EDGKASFGTKG
-925 KQQITIDGDNAQIT
+925 QITIDGEHAQIT
-939 GKNSVTNNQRFL
+939 GKNSGADDGQYMT
-951 EINLA
+951 INLV
-956 DPNIKDENGNDTGK
+956 NMGNGTY
-970 AADAIKIGSSI
+970 AIQIG
-981 SDPNFLVDYDGNLK
+981 DKFLIDYEGNLK
-995 CTNANI
+995 CINANV
-1001 SGTINATAGKI
+1001 SGTVNATSGSFTGEINANSGKI
-1012 GDCNIED
+1012 GDCTIKNGKLEIKNANITD
-1019 GTLKI
+1019 TIVAGAIDLNTATITGTLDVSHI
-1024 AQANISEKLT
+1024 DVDNMTVAN
-1034 ASVIDGSNL
+1034 AV
-1043 NVNSANIANS
+1043 NV
-1053 VNTNWVYAG
+1053 T
-1062 NITANQ
+1062 
-1068 ISGGTINADVVVAGQ
+1068 GTINADQIKA
-1083 VYAGNISNILGYD
+1083 
-1096 DNGKPIYGDDKI
+1096 
-1108 EWSYLGGPASKL
+1108 
-1120 SLNSTNDLAV
+1120 
-1130 NGTLYTGKIISN
+1130 GTLSADRINAGTLSWDKLIGYAPDTKISDSN
-1142 DQISGA
+1142 NYLKSLHVTDLYSAIGYLQTLQLVTSGA
-1148 SASFTNS
+1148 SGLEEYGVLLKPNGIYKKAGDGGTSFLASWTDI
-1155 VNADKIIFTSE
+1155 A
-1166 GSTTE
+1166 STTK
-1171 LYQDGLTYNGKAY
+1171 T
-1184 SWANIAGG
+1184 
-1192 TVKAVFGA
+1192 AVFG

>member
-30 SGEIFSIVDAAKGEY
+30 SGEIFSIVDVTKGEY
-45 KVRYQDGI
+45 KVRYQDGV

-92 DIAASNESSQIEES
+92 DIAASNESNQIEES
-106 FSPDWSAIYGQN
+106 FSPDWSVIYEQN

-130 VNHKSEITLFA
+130 TDHKSEITLFA
-141 ANDVT
+141 ANDTT

-191 DSPEVT
+191 DSPEIT

-227 YLTGLRKVV
+227 YLTGLRKIA
-236 FFQEGFTD
+236 FFQEGFAD
-244 YDPVNNSTQPNIYCR
+244 YDPAGNSTQPNIYCR

-320 EDPGILIGSEQ
+320 EDPGVLIGSEQ
-331 YEKAGGIGWRRIQK
+331 YEKAGGVGWRHVQK
-345 DKFDII
+345 DKFDTI
-351 TISRSECP
+351 TVLRSECP

-381 SLINLTSQYDLY
+381 SLINLTSQHDLY

-407 KNDTLTVS
+407 KNDTLTVDG
-415 GLWYIELPD
+415 GLWYVELPD
-424 TTRIAAGDTKSS
+424 MTRIAVGDTKSS
-436 SIDLTPYLAYPWI
+436 SLDLTPYLVYPWI
-449 KVYCNLFDGSTK
+449 KVYCDVFKDSTK
-461 IGVLNWTNYR
+461 IGVLNWTNYK

-480 FILQYSGDDVFH
+480 FILQYFGDDVFH

-527 MRWLDSDKK
+527 MRWLDSNKK
-536 PITTEQDFKDSM
+536 PITTEQEFKDSM

-594 EISFL
+594 KISFL

-612 CLIRPINL
+612 CLIRPISGVGLKYN
-620 NSEVKRTDKV
+620 
-630 ALRYANGAWGTD
+630 NGWDAASP
-642 QIAFKAFVYC
+642 IVFKATVYC
-652 NGELIE
+652 NGEIINSNNDYTISYKWQARNATFEQPQKGNVDTITVKPVDKKGFSAFPRIIDGNQVISVRNDSDGSACTAETIE
-658 QRTDKADFNVSYTWQ
+658 GCYV
-673 SRNVEIVTAGQGIYH
+673 
-688 KVNIKPMEN
+688 
-697 GGTDKYFNGGQH
+697 
-709 TRPGDTALTPEE
+709 
-721 MGGFYIKVQVDIRYK
+721 KVQADVTSGK
-736 TESKTSIYAY
+736 SKVSIYGY
-746 YPIDVCIG
+746 YPIDVFVGDI
-754 AIDLAKVSYA
+754 LPEKVNYK
-764 APQYI
+764 APRYI
-769 KYSSSGVNPQYDSEP
+769 KYTSSGINPQYDSEP

-792 DGKVESLSGFLG
+792 NGSVESLSEFLN

-855 SWDGTTVEINDD
+855 SWDGTTVEIDD
-867 GGTILAPQIGAGTK
+867 KGGTILAPQIGAGTK
-881 NTSNQFSGV
+881 NTANQFSGV
-890 VMGKDSTQ
+890 VMGKDSSQ
-898 DKTGL
+898 SKTGL

-916 EDGKATFGG
+916 EDGVASFGTKG
-925 KQQITIDGDNAQIT
+925 QITIDGENAQIT
-939 GKNSVTNNQRFL
+939 GKNGT
-951 EINLA
+951 
-956 DPNIKDENGNDTGK
+956 DGTDENAYMTLNLVNSMKKNGKDYSDT
-970 AADAIKIGSSI
+970 AIEIGTK
-981 SDPNFLVDYDGNLK
+981 FKVDYSGNLQCIGADVSGK
-995 CTNANI
+995 VSAE
-1001 SGTINATAGKI
+1001 SGTIGGWKI
-1012 GDCNIED
+1012 NEKSLSSSDNQIILSSILDKAISVGGDKFIVTKD
-1019 GTLKI
+1019 GTM
-1024 AQANISEKLT
+1024 T
-1034 ASVIDGSNL
+1034 ATGATV
-1043 NVNSANIANS
+1043 
-1053 VNTNWVYAG
+1053 
-1062 NITANQ
+1062 
-1068 ISGGTINADVVVAGQ
+1068 GGTINASEGTVTGDFTVT
-1083 VYAGNISNILGYD
+1083 GNIILSEHGQIIGGIDGGSNGNWKMTKDTLSNGYTIIENDGDIFLNHKTGRLVLGKKCSIMSGID
-1096 DNGKPIYGDDKI
+1096 STTTYG
-1108 EWSYLGGPASKL
+1108 SGPMYLRATDVIWL
-1120 SLNSTNDLAV
+1120 
-1130 NGTLYTGKIISN
+1130 NGTT
-1142 DQISGA
+1142 Q
-1148 SASFTNS
+1148 
-1155 VNADKIIFTSE
+1155 TS
-1166 GSTTE
+1166 
-1171 LYQDGLTYNGKAY
+1171 LAKP
-1184 SWANIAGG
+1184 
-1192 TVKAVFGA
+1192 VAVFG